1 MAFSAGAQ
9 FDVCNERHMQVVS
22 NFAAVHDKVLKPP
35 LDLKEEPMK
44 FINLSILATSTAA
57 MRLAK
62 TTALAA
68 VLMSLAPMA
77 VAGDPIEKKGTTPYV
92 THFIFR
98 PLMTIDTAELGKATT
113 LEAVGT
119 TQNMKGE
126 KMLDKMSARCVALN
140 VASGDK
146 KYIDGACVLADS
158 DGDKIFSTFD
168 TRDLDKSQPK
178 LDCGTHIITGGT
190 GKYKGITGSEPFACI
205 SMPALAGPGDYFAMD
220 IPHNTSWEIK

>member
-1 MAFSAGAQ
+1 
-9 FDVCNERHMQVVS
+9 
-22 NFAAVHDKVLKPP
+22 
-35 LDLKEEPMK
+35 MK
-44 FINLSILATSTAA
+44 SIDLSILATPTATIK
-57 MRLAK
+57 LAR
-62 TTALAA
+62 TTVFAA
-68 VLMSLAPMA
+68 VLVSFSPAA
-77 VAGDPIEKKGTTPYV
+77 VQAEQIEKKGTTPYV

-140 VASGDK
+140 VSSGEK

-178 LDCGTHIITGGT
+178 MDCGTHVITGGT

-205 SMPALAGPGDYFAMD
+205 TMPALAGSGEYFAMD
-220 IPHNTSWEIK
+220 IPHNTTWEIK

>member
-1 MAFSAGAQ
+1 MG
-9 FDVCNERHMQVVS
+9 C
-22 NFAAVHDKVLKPP
+22 
-35 LDLKEEPMK
+35 
-44 FINLSILATSTAA
+44 INLSIVATSTAA

-62 TTALAA
+62 TTAF
-68 VLMSLAPMA
+68 A
-77 VAGDPIEKKGTTPYV
+77 VALISFVPAAGAGEPMEKKGTTPYV

-98 PLMTIDTAELGKATT
+98 PLMSIDTAELGKATT

-140 VASGDK
+140 VASGEK
-146 KYIDGACVLADS
+146 KYIDGACVLTDS
-158 DGDKIFSTFD
+158 DGDRIFSTFD

-178 LDCGTHIITGGT
+178 MDCGTHIITGGT
-190 GKYKGITGSEPFACI
+190 GKYKGISGSEPFACI
-205 SMPALAGPGDYFAMD
+205 AMPALAGPGDYFAMD

>member
-1 MAFSAGAQ
+1 
-9 FDVCNERHMQVVS
+9 
-22 NFAAVHDKVLKPP
+22 
-35 LDLKEEPMK
+35 MK

>member
-1 MAFSAGAQ
+1 
-9 FDVCNERHMQVVS
+9 
-22 NFAAVHDKVLKPP
+22 
-35 LDLKEEPMK
+35 MK
-44 FINLSILATSTAA
+44 SIYLSIVGTPTAA
-57 MRLAK
+57 WRLAK
-62 TTALAA
+62 TTAFVAVLVAIAPAA
-68 VLMSLAPMA
+68 VQS
-77 VAGDPIEKKGTTPYV
+77 DPIEKKGTTPYV

-98 PLMTIDTAELGKATT
+98 PLTAIDTAELGKATT

-178 LDCGTHIITGGT
+178 MDCGTHIITGGT

-205 SMPALAGPGDYFAMD
+205 AMPALAGTGDYFAMD